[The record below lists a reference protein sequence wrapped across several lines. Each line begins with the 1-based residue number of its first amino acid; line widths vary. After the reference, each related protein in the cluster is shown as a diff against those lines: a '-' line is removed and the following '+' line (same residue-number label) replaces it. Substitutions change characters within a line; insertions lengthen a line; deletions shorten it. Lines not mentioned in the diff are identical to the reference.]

1 MDNFRKSPLHIWGL
15 ILNIKKIFNVKG
27 IYDINQNKCKKYS
40 KLFNIKYFKSLNEL
54 LNSRSDILV
63 IAINY
68 QNNLTVIKNI
78 CKSKKKPKII
88 LCEKLISNEI
98 ISANKI
104 FKLCKKK

>member
-1 MDNFRKSPLHIWGL
+1 MGTYLKYKN
-15 ILNIKKIFNVKG
+15 FNVKG

-68 QNNLTVIKNI
+68 KNNLTVIKNI
-78 CKSKKKPKII
+78 CKSKKPKII
-88 LCEKLISNEI
+88 LCEKSLSNEI

-104 FKLCKKK
+104 LNYAKKIK